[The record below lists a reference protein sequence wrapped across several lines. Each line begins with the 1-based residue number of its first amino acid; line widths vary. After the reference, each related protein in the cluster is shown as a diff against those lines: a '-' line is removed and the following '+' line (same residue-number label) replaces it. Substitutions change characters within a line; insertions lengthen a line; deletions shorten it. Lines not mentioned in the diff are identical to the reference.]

1 MNQSEKFRENA
12 ANCAILAKQ
21 AKLEPARVRYRRME
35 TAWLCLAEEQ
45 DWLDGVVP
53 TSTKTKTPPE

>member
-12 ANCAILAKQ
+12 ANCALLAKQ
-21 AKLEPARVRYRRME
+21 AKLETARIRYRRME
-35 TAWLCLAEEQ
+35 SAWLSLAEEQ

-53 TSTKTKTPPE
+53 NSTKMRTPPE

>member
-12 ANCAILAKQ
+12 ANCALLAKQ
-21 AKLEPARVRYRRME
+21 AKLETARIRYRRME

-45 DWLDGVVP
+45 DWLDGVL
-53 TSTKTKTPPE
+53 TTGTKTKTPPE